1 MIVVKDKAFQ
11 NSVRSW
17 SSSSFLHL
25 FAQELNSFILLMPW
39 ANCGIFIAGLVIRKN
54 IMGIS
59 TFKHSKQSISSVS
72 TRKHAVSI
80 PDFDKIPRKKA
91 ALHLGSSVF

>member
-1 MIVVKDKAFQ
+1 MIVLKDKAFQ

-25 FAQELNSFILLMPW
+25 FAQELNSFTLFMPL
-39 ANCGIFIAGLVIRKN
+39 ANCGVFIAGLVIRKN

-59 TFKHSKQSISSVS
+59 TFKQSIPSVS
-72 TRKHAVSI
+72 IRKHAVSI